1 MIDFPSF
8 LPPVTPGLYLVATPI
23 GNRGDITLR
32 ALFTLSHVDVIYC
45 EDTRTSR
52 PFLETYG
59 IKKPLKSYHEYN
71 ADKIRPQILALLEQG
86 KAVALISDAGMP
98 LISDPGYKLV
108 RSCQEINL
116 PLTCVP
122 GASAVLTG
130 LVLSGMP
137 TDHFLFA
144 GFPNIKE
151 LYDYKE
157 LKASLVFFESPHRL
171 LESLADLSVIFRDR
185 DVAVVR
191 EITKKFEEVV
201 KGSFAE
207 VISCFQGREKILGEI
222 VIVLSPPTGEGIS
235 ETLEADLDKALLKAL
250 ITHRI
255 KDACALVAGVMGL
268 PKKQVYA
275 RALELKKN
283 DPSQ

>member
-45 EDTRTSR
+45 EDTRTSL
-52 PFLETYG
+52 PLLETYG
-59 IKKPLKSYHEYN
+59 IAKPLKSYHEYN
-71 ADKIRPQILALLEQG
+71 ADKIRPQIIDLLEKG

-108 RSCQEINL
+108 RSCQEARL

-144 GFPNIKE
+144 GFPNMKE
-151 LYDYKE
+151 IFDYQD
-157 LKASLVFFESPHRL
+157 LKASLVFFESPHRV
-171 LESLADLSVIFRDR
+171 LETLKGFSVVFKDR
-185 DVAVVR
+185 QVAVVR

-201 KGSFAE
+201 KGSFQE
-207 VISCFQGREKILGEI
+207 VISSLEEREKIRGEI
-222 VIVLSPPTGEGIS
+222 VIVLSPPTEGKLS
-235 ETLEADLDKALLKAL
+235 ETLEEDLDQLLQRALENH
-250 ITHRI
+250 TI
-255 KDACALVAGVMGL
+255 KDACALVAGALGVS
-268 PKKQVYA
+268 KKRVYV
-275 RALELKKN
+275 RALELRDLN
-283 DPSQ
+283 VEE